1 MSTKR
6 PLFATPDWRLRLA
19 TCAVAVCVLFS
30 AASGAETPKAEPPVR
45 VVMAG
50 AVGAVVEFKPV
61 AAPVRA
67 LVDRGI
73 KQLAGTNQMDA
84 AWRVL
89 LTTNGVY
96 ATNELIGIKVAAAS
110 REGGGARVETTAAL
124 IESLLAAG
132 LLPRQIVVWDR
143 FAADLEHAGFKTL
156 TTRYKVRVVGAAETG
171 YDASAFYDS
180 PFLGEPAP
188 TDLEFGK
195 KGEGVG
201 RRSHVTKLLTRE
213 ITRII
218 HVAPMNVRRRS
229 GVSGHLTGL
238 ALDALDNTRRFERD
252 QNWFEQAVVEIL
264 AMSAFDNRVA
274 LCVTDALICQYQGE
288 QETLLHYSA
297 ALGQLWFS
305 RDPVALDVLAVREL
319 ERLRATAKLP
329 SMEPRMVL
337 YENAALMRHGVT
349 DLKRIRIERAP

>member
-1 MSTKR
+1 M
-6 PLFATPDWRLRLA
+6 AI
-19 TCAVAVCVLFS
+19 CALFS
-30 AASGAETPKAEPPVR
+30 ALSAAETPKTEPPVR
-45 VVMAG
+45 VVMAE
-50 AVGAVVEFKPV
+50 APGAVVNFKPV
-61 AAPVRA
+61 AATVRA

-73 KQLAGTNQMDA
+73 KQLAGTNRLDV
-84 AWRVL
+84 AWRAL

-96 ATNELIGIKVAAAS
+96 AANELIGIKVAAAG
-110 REGGGARVETTAAL
+110 REGGGARVETAAAL

-132 LLPRQIVVWDR
+132 LPPRQIVVWDR
-143 FAADLEHAGFKTL
+143 FAADLEHVGFKAL
-156 TTRYKVRVVGAAETG
+156 EKRYKVRVAGAAEAG
-171 YDASAFYDS
+171 YEATAFYDS

-195 KGEGVG
+195 KGEGIG

-218 HVAPMNVRRRS
+218 NVAPMHVRQRA

-238 ALDALDNTRRFERD
+238 ALDALDNTRRFDRD

-264 AMSAFDNRVA
+264 AMPAFDNRVA

-297 ALGQLWFS
+297 ALGQVWFS

-319 ERLRATAKLP
+319 ERLRVTAKLP
-329 SMEPRMVL
+329 SMQPRMVL
-337 YENAALMRHGVT
+337 YENAALMRHGVN
-349 DLKRIRIERAP
+349 DLKRILVERAP